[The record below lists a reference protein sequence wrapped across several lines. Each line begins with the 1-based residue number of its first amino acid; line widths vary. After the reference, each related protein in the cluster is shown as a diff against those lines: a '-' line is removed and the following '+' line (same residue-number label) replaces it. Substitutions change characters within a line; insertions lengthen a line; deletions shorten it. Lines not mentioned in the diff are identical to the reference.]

1 MYAGVM
7 NACVMIALPCVL
19 AVRAQSPAAGV
30 SWCEAYP
37 MKEVFQG
44 SPVNEPGAFLSA
56 ACSDAK

>member
-7 NACVMIALPCVL
+7 NACLVIALPCVL
-19 AVRAQSPAAGV
+19 AVRVLSPAAGV
-30 SWCEAYP
+30 SWCDSYL

-44 SPVNEPGAFLSA
+44 SPVNEPGAFPSA